1 LAPEVEEAGASYNH
15 GFAVMSHAQRMRRRR
30 RGSGGPRN
38 KAFLALMVVGILVVL
53 AGLAGIG
60 YIVSIAASAP
70 PLSSLK
76 PRATGDNTRVFA
88 ADGRPLGFIQADDLH
103 LPLRDSDIP
112 QVVKDATIAIEDER
126 FYKHKGVDYEGV
138 VRAAIK
144 NFTSRKTVQG
154 GSTITMQLVRSLYIS
169 SERTY
174 TRKIREAKLA
184 EELEDEHSKEW
195 ILEKYLDS
203 IPYGTVG
210 GQSAIGIKAA
220 AKIYFSKDLKDLNL
234 QQAALL
240 AGLPQAPS
248 DYSPTR
254 SRKAARA
261 RRDEV
266 LRKMAEL
273 KMITPA
279 EADAAI
285 AKPLGLK
292 LSSYFSKRREEYFFD
307 YVKDQLFREYGAQT
321 VREGGMKVYTT
332 IDLDKQA
339 EARDTISDH
348 LAGIGPSSAIV
359 TLNPR
364 NGYIETM
371 ASSGDYGQSNFN
383 LAAQGHRRPGSTFKV
398 MALMTALRRGVDP
411 DATHYVSRSPTI
423 IEDPVYGHVDVKTY
437 GGVGAGNLSLRQATL
452 KSDNSVYIQL
462 ALDLGPD
469 EVKKTARDMGI
480 TSTLKGYPAETLGGL
495 ENGVSPLEMATAY
508 STIAS
513 GGYRLRP
520 TAIKK
525 IKFPDG
531 RVEEGKGLPA
541 RFRVKKVRVFED
553 GVAAEGREILEQNIQ
568 GGTGT
573 HAQIGCPAAG
583 KTGTTDYNTDAWFVG
598 FTPRHTT
605 AVWVGYPK
613 DDIQMNGL
621 YFGRNVDGGTFPAD
635 IWGDYMKRIKGNYCG
650 DFAPPEHPF
659 VSSPFFGRYSK
670 SGGSEMEDDDES
682 TDVTP
687 DPTDDANGTGGV
699 TAPEGT
705 DDEGTPDQDNGN
717 FDPDEY
723 EATPQPPPDTQ
734 PAPDAGNGG
743 GATAPPG

>member
-1 LAPEVEEAGASYNH
+1 
-15 GFAVMSHAQRMRRRR
+15 MSHAQRMKRRR
-30 RGSGGPRN
+30 RGSGRPRN
-38 KAFLALMVVGILVVL
+38 KAFLALVVVGILLVL
-53 AGLAGIG
+53 AALAGVG
-60 YIVSIAASAP
+60 YVVSIAASAP

-76 PRATGDNTRVFA
+76 ARATAENTRVYA

-103 LPLRDSDIP
+103 LPLRSDDIP
-112 QVVKDATIAIEDER
+112 QVVKNATIAIEDER

-138 VRAAIK
+138 VRAAVK
-144 NFTSRKTVQG
+144 NITSGETREG

-184 EELEDEHSKEW
+184 EELEDVRSKEW

-210 GQSAIGIKAA
+210 GQSAIGITAA
-220 AKIYFSKDLKDLNL
+220 AKIFFSRNLKDLNL
-234 QQAALL
+234 RQAALL

-254 SRKAARA
+254 AKPAAKA
-261 RRDEV
+261 RRNEV
-266 LRKMAEL
+266 LAKMAEL
-273 KMITPA
+273 GMVSQEHA
-279 EADAAI
+279 ERAMG
-285 AKPLGLK
+285 KPLGLK
-292 LSSYFSKRREEYFFD
+292 LSNYFTERREEYFFD

-321 VREGGMKVYTT
+321 VRAGGMKVFTT
-332 IDLDKQA
+332 IDLEKQA
-339 EARDTISDH
+339 EARDTLSDH

-359 TLNPR
+359 TLDPR
-364 NGYIETM
+364 NGYIEAM

-411 DATHYVSRSPTI
+411 DSTHYVSRSPTI
-423 IEDPVYGHVDVKTY
+423 IDDPLYGHVDVKTY

-508 STIAS
+508 GSIAS

-531 RVEEGKGLPA
+531 RIEEGNELPK

-553 GVAAEGREILEQNIQ
+553 GVAAEARQILEQNMTS
-568 GGTGT
+568 GTGT

-583 KTGTTDYNTDAWFVG
+583 KTGTTDFNTDAWFVG
-598 FTPRHTT
+598 FTPRYVTS
-605 AVWVGYPK
+605 VWVGYPK

-635 IWGDYMKRIKGNYCG
+635 IWGDYMGRIKGDSCERLRG
-650 DFAPPEHPF
+650 AGASVRLVAVLRQVLE
-659 VSSPFFGRYSK
+659 VGRPDDRR
-670 SGGSEMEDDDES
+670 GGLDRRDHHAGRHRVRRGAGRHDR
-682 TDVTP
+682 P
-687 DPTDDANGTGGV
+687 DRAR
-699 TAPEGT
+699 
-705 DDEGTPDQDNGN
+705 
-717 FDPDEY
+717 
-723 EATPQPPPDTQ
+723 
-734 PAPDAGNGG
+734 AGQRGLRSRAVRVRAAAAAG
-743 GATAPPG
+743 HRRAA

>member
-1 LAPEVEEAGASYNH
+1 
-15 GFAVMSHAQRMRRRR
+15 
-30 RGSGGPRN
+30 
-38 KAFLALMVVGILVVL
+38 
-53 AGLAGIG
+53 
-60 YIVSIAASAP
+60 
-70 PLSSLK
+70 
-76 PRATGDNTRVFA
+76 
-88 ADGRPLGFIQADDLH
+88 
-103 LPLRDSDIP
+103 
-112 QVVKDATIAIEDER
+112 
-126 FYKHKGVDYEGV
+126 

-144 NFTSRKTVQG
+144 NVTSRKTVQG

-184 EELEDEHSKEW
+184 EELEDERSKEW

-220 AKIYFSKDLKDLNL
+220 AKIYFSKDLEDLTL
-234 QQAALL
+234 REAALL

-248 DYSPTR
+248 EYSPTR
-254 SRKAARA
+254 SKAAAKA
-261 RRDEV
+261 RRNEV

-273 KMITPA
+273 HMIT
-279 EADAAI
+279 DAQAQHAI
-285 AKPLGLK
+285 GRNLGIK
-292 LSSYFSKRREEYFFD
+292 RSQFFTRRREEYFFD

-321 VREGGMKVYTT
+321 VRQGGMKVYTT
-332 IDLDKQA
+332 IDLEKQ
-339 EARDTISDH
+339 EQARDTIADH
-348 LAGIGPSSAIV
+348 IGGLGPSAAIV

-364 NGYIETM
+364 NGYIEAM

-411 DATHYVSRSPTI
+411 DSTHYVSKSPTYVD
-423 IEDPVYGHVDVKTY
+423 DPIYGKFDIRTY
-437 GGVGAGNLSLRQATL
+437 GGVGAGDLSLRQATL

-462 ALDLGPD
+462 AMDLGPD
-469 EVKKTARDMGI
+469 AVKQTARDMGI

-508 STIAS
+508 ASIAS

-525 IKFPDG
+525 IVFPDG
-531 RVEEGKGLPA
+531 RVEKGKSLPK
-541 RFRVKKVRVFED
+541 RFRVKKVRIFED
-553 GVAAEGREILEQNIQ
+553 GVAAEATEILEQNIQ

-573 HAQIGCPAAG
+573 HATIGCPAAG
-583 KTGTTDYNTDAWFVG
+583 KTGTTDDNTDAWFVG
-598 FTPRHTT
+598 FTPHLTT
-605 AVWVGYPK
+605 AVWMGYPK

-635 IWGDYMKRIKGNYCG
+635 IWGDYMGRIKGGYCG
-650 DFAPPEHPF
+650 DFEPPKTPF
-659 VSSPFFGRYSK
+659 TSSPFYGKYSK
-670 SGGSEMEDDDES
+670 SGGSLTGGDTGTTTPESTTAPTAPDTDEDSAPDSNDETAPDADDDKGF
-682 TDVTP
+682 
-687 DPTDDANGTGGV
+687 DPT
-699 TAPEGT
+699 
-705 DDEGTPDQDNGN
+705 Q
-717 FDPDEY
+717 Y
-723 EATPQPPPDTQ
+723 EAEPQAPPETVPPPDTGQ
-734 PAPDAGNGG
+734 GG

>member
-1 LAPEVEEAGASYNH
+1 
-15 GFAVMSHAQRMRRRR
+15 MTHAQRMRRRR
-30 RGSGGPRN
+30 RGSGGRS
-38 KAFLALMVVGILVVL
+38 KAFLALMVVVILLVIAALGAV
-53 AGLAGIG
+53 G
-60 YIVSIAASAP
+60 YVVSIAASAP

-76 PRATGDNTRVFA
+76 PKATGDNTRVFA

-103 LPLRDSDIP
+103 LPMRSEEIP
-112 QVVKDATIAIEDER
+112 QLVKDATVAIEDER
-126 FYKHKGVDYEGV
+126 FYHHKGVDYEGL
-138 VRAAIK
+138 VRAAMK
-144 NFTSRKTVQG
+144 NVTSGETLQG

-184 EELEDEHSKEW
+184 EELEDQQSKQW

-220 AKIYFSKDLKDLNL
+220 AKIYFSKDLRDLTL

-254 SRKAARA
+254 SRRAAKG
-261 RRDEV
+261 RRNEV
-266 LRKMAEL
+266 IRKMEEL
-273 KMITPA
+273 KMITPE
-279 EADAAI
+279 EADKAVAA
-285 AKPLGLK
+285 PLGLK

-321 VREGGMKVYTT
+321 VRAGGMKVYTT
-332 IDLDKQA
+332 IDLEKQA

-359 TLNPR
+359 TINPK

-371 ASSGDYGQSNFN
+371 ASSGDYGESNFN
-383 LAAQGHRRPGSTFKV
+383 LAAQGHRQPGSTFKV

-411 DATHYVSRSPTI
+411 DATHYTSVSPTRVN
-423 IEDPVYGHVDVKTY
+423 DPLYGQFEIKTY

-462 ALDLGPD
+462 AMDLGPL

-508 STIAS
+508 ASIAS

-531 RVEEGKGLPA
+531 RVEKGKDLPE
-541 RFRVKKVRVFED
+541 RFRVKKVRIFED
-553 GVAAEGREILEQNIQ
+553 GVAAEATQILEQNIQ
-568 GGTGT
+568 GGTGGK
-573 HAQIGCPAAG
+573 AAIGCPAAG
-583 KTGTTDYNTDAWFVG
+583 KTGTTDNNTDAWFVG

-605 AVWVGYPK
+605 AVWVGYPNER
-613 DDIQMNGL
+613 IFMNTQ
-621 YFGRNVDGGTFPAD
+621 YFGGPVDGGTFPAAM
-635 IWGDYMKRIKGNYCG
+635 WGDYMSRIKGSFCG
-650 DFAPPEHPF
+650 DFAPPKTPF
-659 VSSPFFGRYSK
+659 SPSPFFGKYAK
-670 SGGSEMEDDDES
+670 SGGELIGAGEPGVDSGEETPEPDE
-682 TDVTP
+682 
-687 DPTDDANGTGGV
+687 PTGTGGAG
-699 TAPEGT
+699 APDGGE
-705 DDEGTPDQDNGN
+705 DNGETPPDGGDET
-717 FDPDEY
+717 FDPDQY
-723 EATPQPPPDTQ
+723 ESPPQGEPETETPP
-734 PAPDAGNGG
+734 AGNDG